1 MPVVAIIR
9 KCYQT
14 LQIKCPGH
22 GYTKTILDISSGGK
36 WIVIIT
42 ATVGVD
48 VDLNMQLVKTLSF
61 NFNRILQQS
70 ESESVIYGCRNK
82 NW

>member
-1 MPVVAIIR
+1 MDCKV
-9 KCYQT
+9 CY
-14 LQIKCPGH
+14 L
-22 GYTKTILDISSGGK
+22 
-36 WIVIIT
+36 IIT

-70 ESESVIYGCRNK
+70 ETESVIYGCRNN

>member
-1 MPVVAIIR
+1 MDCKV
-9 KCYQT
+9 CY
-14 LQIKCPGH
+14 L
-22 GYTKTILDISSGGK
+22 
-36 WIVIIT
+36 IIT

-70 ESESVIYGCRNK
+70 ESESVIYGSRNK

>member
-1 MPVVAIIR
+1 MDCKV
-9 KCYQT
+9 CY
-14 LQIKCPGH
+14 L
-22 GYTKTILDISSGGK
+22 
-36 WIVIIT
+36 IIT

-61 NFNRILQQS
+61 NYNRILQQS

-82 NW
+82 NWEMMVKRKWSALHFLAVCSVSRARG